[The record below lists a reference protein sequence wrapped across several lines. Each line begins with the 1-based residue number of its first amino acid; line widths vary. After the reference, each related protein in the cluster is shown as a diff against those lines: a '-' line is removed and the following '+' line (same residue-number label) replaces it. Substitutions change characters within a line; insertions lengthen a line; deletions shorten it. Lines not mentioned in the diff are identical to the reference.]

1 MIYIENFSFVSFISS
16 FFHYNLLKKLS
27 SKEYKTIYFIDAS
40 LFAQRFLLP
49 LLRFLGLTVE
59 KLQFTMLEIVDSNG
73 ELVRIRIPREDL
85 FNFQEKILNSEAYK
99 ALYHESWSQGSIAD
113 YINKGL
119 IDEGVMDL
127 ESVSRVL

>member
-73 ELVRIRIPREDL
+73 ELVRTRIPREDL
-85 FNFQEKILNSEAYK
+85 FNFQEKILNSESYK
-99 ALYHESWSQGSIAD
+99 ALYHGSWNQESIAD
-113 YINKGL
+113 YINF
-119 IDEGVMDL
+119 IYFSDEL
-127 ESVSRVL
+127 WPFRKII

>member
-1 MIYIENFSFVSFISS
+1 M
-16 FFHYNLLKKLS
+16 

-40 LFAQRFLLP
+40 LFSQRFLLP

-59 KLQFTMLEIVDSNG
+59 KLQFTKLEIVDSNG
-73 ELVRIRIPREDL
+73 ELVRLRITRKDL
-85 FNFQEKILNSEAYK
+85 SNFQEKILNSEAYK
-99 ALYHESWSQGSIAD
+99 ALYHGSWNQDSIAD

-127 ESVSRVL
+127 DSVCRALYIINVVFCGYILIFSMWL